1 MPEPALNIAWEHS
14 RRRLKEPFMFYWAA
28 VFLVIALV
36 AGLVGFGAIASVSFS
51 FAKVI
56 FVVALVLFVLSAL
69 FGARNR
75 TYR

>member
-1 MPEPALNIAWEHS
+1 MAEPALNIAWGHS
-14 RRRLKEPFMFYWAA
+14 RRRPKEPAMFYWAA
-28 VFLVIALV
+28 AFLVIALV
-36 AGLVGFGAIASVSFS
+36 AGLIGFGAIASVSFS

>member
-1 MPEPALNIAWEHS
+1 
-14 RRRLKEPFMFYWAA
+14 MFYWAA

-36 AGLVGFGAIASVSFS
+36 AGLIGFGAIASVSFS

-56 FVVALVLFVLSAL
+56 FIVALVLFVPSAL

>member
-1 MPEPALNIAWEHS
+1 
-14 RRRLKEPFMFYWAA
+14 MFYWAA

-36 AGLVGFGAIASVSFS
+36 ASLIGFGAIASVSFS

-56 FVVALVLFVLSAL
+56 FVVALVLFILSAL

-75 TYR
+75 TFR

>member
-1 MPEPALNIAWEHS
+1 
-14 RRRLKEPFMFYWAA
+14 MFYWAA
-28 VFLVIALV
+28 VFLVVALV
-36 AGLVGFGAIASVSFS
+36 AGLIGFGAIAAVSFS

-69 FGARNR
+69 LGARNR

>member
-1 MPEPALNIAWEHS
+1 MES
-14 RRRLKEPFMFYWAA
+14 SMFYWAA

-36 AGLVGFGAIASVSFS
+36 AGLIGFGAIASVSFS

-56 FVVALVLFVLSAL
+56 FIVALVLFVLSAL